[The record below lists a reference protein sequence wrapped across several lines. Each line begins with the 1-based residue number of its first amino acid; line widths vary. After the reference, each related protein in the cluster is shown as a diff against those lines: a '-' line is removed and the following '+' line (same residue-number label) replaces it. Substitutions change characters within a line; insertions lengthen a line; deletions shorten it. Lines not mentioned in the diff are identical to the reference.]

1 MRALK
6 AFVALALFSNGTVF
20 ADEQK
25 MTTTVSANGEL
36 DTIIQ
41 DKINYYNNN
50 YPDIRFVHLAGGKD
64 WAGELIAIIT
74 MLGSRV
80 SAMDYQHP
88 PELREDVMEVSLE
101 RLRHML
107 KYDIVSATLFR
118 IGQDSIFERPQLCVI
133 TLNPEAFVAS
143 DREATQYML
152 DVSDEVLEK
161 IHPSR
166 YLNHKD
172 HLEFTLDHE
181 AYHCLDSHY
190 HGGVP
195 MTQETLGGEYHL
207 FRRESIADAYAMAK
221 HIQSHRKVTGYARNL
236 VHYRALWMFT
246 DSPNRCTFETV
257 REVLKHPPGTLV
269 KMSDAELG
277 ELAVEL
283 RDRAV
288 RPYDGYVRQRTA
300 AVKAAKILGLDP
312 VLYGDQWC
320 DCEKMESNPE
330 LVAFLVNRYR
340 YYYDQLFT
348 DIVIPLEAPPLS
360 GALQR

>member
-1 MRALK
+1 
-6 AFVALALFSNGTVF
+6 
-20 ADEQK
+20 
-25 MTTTVSANGEL
+25 
-36 DTIIQ
+36 
-41 DKINYYNNN
+41 
-50 YPDIRFVHLAGGKD
+50 
-64 WAGELIAIIT
+64 
-74 MLGSRV
+74 
-80 SAMDYQHP
+80 
-88 PELREDVMEVSLE
+88 
-101 RLRHML
+101 
-107 KYDIVSATLFR
+107 
-118 IGQDSIFERPQLCVI
+118 
-133 TLNPEAFVAS
+133 
-143 DREATQYML
+143 ML
-152 DVSDEVLEK
+152 DVSDGVLEK

-195 MTQETLGGEYHL
+195 MTHETLGGEYHL
-207 FRRESIADAYAMAK
+207 FRRESVADAYAMAK
-221 HIQSHRKVTGYARNL
+221 HIQSRRKVTAYARNL

-257 REVLKHPPGTLV
+257 REVLKHPPNTLV
-269 KMSDAELG
+269 KMSDAKLG

-283 RDRAV
+283 RDKAV

-300 AVKAAKILGLDP
+300 ALKAAKILGLDP

-320 DCEKMESNPE
+320 DCEKAETDPE
-330 LVAFLVNRYR
+330 LVGFLVNRYR

-348 DIVIPLEAPPLS
+348 DNIIPLEAPPLS

>member
-1 MRALK
+1 MAL
-6 AFVALALFSNGTVF
+6 VTLALLSGSMVF
-20 ADEQK
+20 AGEQK
-25 MTTTVSANGEL
+25 PLTTVSTGSQLEH
-36 DTIIQ
+36 IIQ
-41 DKINYYNNN
+41 NRINYYNNK
-50 YPDIRFVHLAGGKD
+50 YPDIHFVHLAGGKD
-64 WAGELIAIIT
+64 WPSELIAIIT
-74 MLGSRV
+74 MLGSQV

-88 PELREDVMEVSLE
+88 PKLREDVMEASLE
-101 RLRHML
+101 RLRRML
-107 KYDIVSATLFR
+107 KYDIVSATLFSV
-118 IGQDSIFERPQLCVI
+118 GQDSIFERPQLCVI

-152 DVSDEVLEK
+152 DVSDEVIEK

-166 YLNHKD
+166 YLDHKD

-207 FRRESIADAYAMAK
+207 FRRESVADAYAMAK
-221 HIQSHRKVTGYARNL
+221 HIKSRRKVTAYARNM

-246 DSPNRCTFETV
+246 DSPNRCTFETI
-257 REVLKHPPGTLV
+257 REVLKYPPGTLV
-269 KMSDAELG
+269 NMSDAELR

-283 RDRAV
+283 RDKAV

-320 DCEKMESNPE
+320 DCEKMETEPE

-348 DIVIPLEAPPLS
+348 NNVVPLEAPPLS